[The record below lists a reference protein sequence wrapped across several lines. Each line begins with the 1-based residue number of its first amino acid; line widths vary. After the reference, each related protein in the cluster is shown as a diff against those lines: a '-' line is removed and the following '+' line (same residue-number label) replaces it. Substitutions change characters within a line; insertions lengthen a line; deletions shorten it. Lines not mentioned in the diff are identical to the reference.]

1 MKKHKTA
8 WMGLALVMAVALGL
22 AWMACRDIPNDE
34 DKMTLEISVD
44 LLGIDEASF
53 RDSDLKQ
60 VVMPASEMEG
70 SKLIEP
76 PEESKLHL
84 KIKLTNP
91 KEVFY
96 VWNYNGKPVTITV
109 ASGTDRV
116 IDVEGYLV
124 YGYGG
129 GGGELIGP
137 VASYP
142 SDMFPADHL
151 MTVNPVSERTLD
163 LSGEAT
169 TVKVEVDYDPYTGYI
184 NGGTVEGLEVDG
196 EVQPLPVDYDCP
208 PNMYMANLADRDW
221 GLVFPSIALYMD
233 TGGMYQVP
241 YSEQQ
246 SVDPDLMPSTSF
258 YIDNVPLKKNIGIH
272 VWHYFAGFN
281 KTLGVYTGSTVTKT
295 DPFVFKGFQPNVVD
309 VGFSPDTMD
318 GVTTGY
324 YKEVYIMA
332 NGRYGGYT
340 IDRNIE
346 NDTCGGFAYGFYYGG
361 EMLPQAS
368 MPGLSGMAVGVYEF
382 NPYDDCTISV
392 DVYSCDEQA
401 SSYGASASMQVT
413 INEVCGDGYCNGSE
427 TESNCYEDCGAG
439 YYYPYY

>member
-22 AWMACRDIPNDE
+22 AWMACREIPNND
-34 DKMTLEISVD
+34 DKMTLEINVD

-53 RDSDLKQ
+53 RDSNLKQ
-60 VVMPASEMEG
+60 VVMPATEMQG

-76 PEESKLHL
+76 PEEDKLHL
-84 KIKLTNP
+84 KIKITNP

-96 VWNYNGKPVTITV
+96 VWNYNGEPVTITV

-116 IDVEGYLV
+116 IDVEGYKIH
-124 YGYGG
+124 GS
-129 GGGELIGP
+129 GGELVLQP
-137 VASYP
+137 AVSYSP
-142 SDMFPADHL
+142 YYNEFPASHL
-151 MTVNPVSERTLD
+151 MTVNPVSERTID
-163 LSGEAT
+163 LSGEAS
-169 TVKVEVDYDPYTGYI
+169 TVKVTVDYDPYTGYI
-184 NGGTVEGLEVDG
+184 YGGTAEGLEVDG

-208 PNMYMANLADRDW
+208 PNTYMANLADRDW

-233 TGGMYQVP
+233 TGGMYP
-241 YSEQQ
+241 ESFTEQQ
-246 SVDPDLMPSTSF
+246 SVDPDFMPSTSF
-258 YIDNVPLKKNIGIH
+258 FIDNVPLNKNIGIH

-281 KTLGVYTGSTVTKT
+281 KTLGVYTGSTVTRT
-295 DPFVFKGFQPNVVD
+295 DPFVFKGFQPNVTD
-309 VGFSPDTMD
+309 VGFSPDPLD

-324 YKEVYIMA
+324 YQEVYIMA

-340 IDRNIE
+340 IDTNE
-346 NDTCGGFAYGFYYGG
+346 DDTCEGTVYGFYYGG
-361 EMLPQAS
+361 DISPQAS
-368 MPGLSGMAVGVYEF
+368 MPGMSGMAVGVYEF

-392 DVYSCDEQA
+392 DVYSCDGQA